1 MIDDFLVIAKWINLS
16 VGTVLSVP
24 GLYVSAEPTGVP
36 SRVTARVFVA
46 CLAINFKPKSKNIVL
61 PDPPS
66 SNGSLRTK
74 HSTQKSVAPLSAPAV
89 PSTDDMRSEEHT
101 SELQSLMRISYAVVC
116 LKKQQ

>member
-24 GLYVSAEPTGVP
+24 GLYVSVEPTGVP

-74 HSTQKSVAPLSAPAV
+74 PSTQKS
-89 PSTDDMRSEEHT
+89 RSEESRVGKECVRTCT
-101 SELQSLMRISYAVVC
+101 SRWRRDH
-116 LKKQQ
+116 